1 MTRLIRPRGIT
12 LRITLLGW
20 AVTLLTL
27 GVFAMII
34 VPEQKREFGMAL
46 ESKAQGSVASIKGAA
61 SGAAV
66 SEDYSAV
73 VDQAS
78 QVLAGDAAIEYVVIT
93 KNDGFSIVVERSA
106 WKTEQLG
113 VAWHPEVRAAT
124 HSIGFSPLVGRR
136 VFQYAYPFDY
146 SSIPWGWIHIGLS
159 LDAYD
164 ASVRRTYLST
174 AGLTFLCGIL
184 SPLIALLFA
193 SRLVRPLHV
202 LHTAVEKLAQGD
214 LHAHADVHS
223 NDEIERLAQAF
234 NGMAVTILG
243 RNEILEAVGFAAERL
258 LTAANPES
266 VIAEVLGKLGKATG
280 AGRACVLKFGTRDG
294 LKELTLHGEWLSSG
308 AISASEQWKRFPWQD
323 EGMTHLWERM
333 ENGKMIATSPA
344 AFPKALRDSIHP
356 DVTFML
362 GLPIMV
368 AGEFWGLIA
377 LDAFLGERVWGD
389 AEKDSLRAVA
399 DMLGAAIARRL
410 GEDALLQAK
419 ESAEAANRAKSN
431 FLANMSHELRT
442 PLNAILLYGEMLQE
456 DAEAADN
463 QETLADLSNIVL
475 AGRRLRSLINDVLDL
490 SKIEAGR
497 AELHAESFA
506 VGDMLNELM
515 GIAGPLARQ
524 KNNKLVWCS
533 EHRGLTMVAD
543 RMKLQQI
550 LLNLIGNACKFTEN
564 GLVTVA
570 AAMSDRGRDWIQW
583 RVQDTGIGISAEYRE
598 KLFRP
603 FSQVDESSTRQFGGT
618 GLGLAISQQL
628 CQLMGGHIDL
638 DTQPGRGSTF
648 TVHLPLGSKPT
659 AGLTE
664 EEDRHTALALAG
676 NGARS

>member
-1 MTRLIRPRGIT
+1 
-12 LRITLLGW
+12 
-20 AVTLLTL
+20 
-27 GVFAMII
+27 
-34 VPEQKREFGMAL
+34 
-46 ESKAQGSVASIKGAA
+46 
-61 SGAAV
+61 
-66 SEDYSAV
+66 
-73 VDQAS
+73 
-78 QVLAGDAAIEYVVIT
+78 
-93 KNDGFSIVVERSA
+93 
-106 WKTEQLG
+106 
-113 VAWHPEVRAAT
+113 
-124 HSIGFSPLVGRR
+124 
-136 VFQYAYPFDY
+136 
-146 SSIPWGWIHIGLS
+146 
-159 LDAYD
+159 
-164 ASVRRTYLST
+164 
-174 AGLTFLCGIL
+174 
-184 SPLIALLFA
+184 
-193 SRLVRPLHV
+193 
-202 LHTAVEKLAQGD
+202 
-214 LHAHADVHS
+214 
-223 NDEIERLAQAF
+223 
-234 NGMAVTILG
+234 
-243 RNEILEAVGFAAERL
+243 
-258 LTAANPES
+258 
-266 VIAEVLGKLGKATG
+266 
-280 AGRACVLKFGTRDG
+280 
-294 LKELTLHGEWLSSG
+294 
-308 AISASEQWKRFPWQD
+308 
-323 EGMTHLWERM
+323 
-333 ENGKMIATSPA
+333 
-344 AFPKALRDSIHP
+344 
-356 DVTFML
+356 
-362 GLPIMV
+362 MV

-399 DMLGAAIARRL
+399 DMLGAAIARRF